1 MGQKSK
7 KILLEINAIETEGQV
22 GVEVIRVKLKLSEAC
37 LMPVML
43 RGEIDKV
50 ERMQSKITGSSK
62 ISIKYM
68 ITDGDRDMDS

>member
-43 RGEIDKV
+43 RGEINKV
-50 ERMQSKITGSSK
+50 ERMQSKTLKKLLEVPKSASN
-62 ISIKYM
+62 
-68 ITDGDRDMDS
+68 T